1 MHERPDDREH
11 RRRKGIMAAVA
22 EQEKQKIT
30 IPEIRD
36 YADGYATAEAPYGAD
51 EEGFAQNNEAAAT
64 DSGTAIDAEI
74 EDMVWEVDTEPA
86 DHHEADDVFS
96 REMRGAYD
104 DGFDGESGARSMA
117 DSYDDTYDEV
127 ESGTGDYYDGRP
139 YEYEQVPY
147 ARKMNKHLFTWLFSA
162 CLGFYGVDRFVRG
175 QVGLGVL
182 KIMTFG
188 GLGFWYL
195 ADAGIAIYKS
205 YLAPDAMDQE
215 DLHFDRWGRY
225 V

>member
-1 MHERPDDREH
+1 
-11 RRRKGIMAAVA
+11 MATVA

-51 EEGFAQNNEAAAT
+51 EEAHMSEAAAA
-64 DSGTAIDAEI
+64 DGGSAIDVEI

-86 DHHEADDVFS
+86 DNQDAVGDTYS
-96 REMRGAYD
+96 REMHDAHHD
-104 DGFDGESGARSMA
+104 SFDGSASARSMA

-127 ESGTGDYYDGRP
+127 ASGTGDYYDGRP

-147 ARKMNKHLFTWLFSA
+147 ARKMNKHIFTWMFSVF
-162 CLGFYGVDRFVRG
+162 LGIYGVDRFVRG
-175 QVGLGVL
+175 QVGLGML
-182 KIMTFG
+182 KSLTFG

-205 YLAPDAMDQE
+205 YMAPDAMDQE
-215 DLHFDRWGRY
+215 DLHFDQWGRY